1 MAKQEHLIDSIMG
14 IRKSGFSSIT
24 YWSIAISN
32 KSIYLCMLA
41 RNGLYGVWGTAR
53 DLDML
58 IKVKKT
64 EQNIESILKSSEK
77 YYTFDREKNNDT
89 TYAKSFLGGDIDF
102 AIENGKRM
110 KLKLNN
116 KQFNKF
122 LNAINP
128 CINPQ
133 SQS

>member
-24 YWSIAISN
+24 YWSIAVSN
-32 KSIYLCMLA
+32 KSIYLCKLA
-41 RNGLYGVWGTAR
+41 KNGLYGIWGAAR

-64 EQNIESILKSSEK
+64 EQDLESILKSSEE
-77 YYTFDREKNNDT
+77 YYTFDREKNNGI
-89 TYAKSFLGGDIDF
+89 TYAKTFLGGDIDF
-102 AIENGKRM
+102 IIENSKKM

-116 KQFNKF
+116 KQFDKF
-122 LNAINP
+122 LNAIK
-128 CINPQ
+128 
-133 SQS
+133 